1 MEVSMTH
8 RMQLSAASLLT
19 IFTGVVSLATPAQ
32 GAASTGTDEGCRES
46 VQAYCEY
53 AASFC
58 KSGGATC
65 TYTVSN
71 CQIINIE
78 CTPED
83 EKKRTM
89 E

>member
-1 MEVSMTH
+1 MTH

-32 GAASTGTDEGCRES
+32 GAAATADEGCRES
-46 VQAYCEY
+46 VTAYCEY

-65 TYTVSN
+65 TYTPAN

-83 EKKRTM
+83 EQKRTM